1 MQRGVAVIPKSVKK
15 ERMKENFNVFD
26 SSLPEDEM
34 HQIEVMDTVQSP
46 FFSHYD
52 PHTVE
57 WFMSLV

>member
-1 MQRGVAVIPKSVKK
+1 M
-15 ERMKENFNVFD
+15 FD

-46 FFSHYD
+46 FFFSHYD

-57 WFMSLV
+57 WFMSLYKLKPRPCQ